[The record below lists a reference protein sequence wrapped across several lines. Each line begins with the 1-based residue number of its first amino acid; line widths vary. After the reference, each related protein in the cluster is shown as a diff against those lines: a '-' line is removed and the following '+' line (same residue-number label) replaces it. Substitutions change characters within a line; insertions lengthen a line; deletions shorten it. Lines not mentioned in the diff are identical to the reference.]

1 MVPEREKPNYENPEL
16 KAFAGPN
23 CQLTYGYLDNRGL
36 TVLLPTV
43 SRLANRLGAWL
54 V

>member
-16 KAFAGPN
+16 GL
-23 CQLTYGYLDNRGL
+23 CRSELSTCWYLDNRGL

-43 SRLANRLGAWL
+43 SRLANDLGAWL

>member
-23 CQLTYGYLDNRGL
+23 CLLRYLDNRGL

-43 SRLANRLGAWL
+43 SLLANKLGAWL